1 MQFRRQCRLSDMFHA
16 FVEAAGTRPSRT
28 WMATA
33 AGVAFSCVASGSS
46 AQAQLGPNPG
56 AGPSYGYQPYND
68 RNPTGFYHP
77 NGMGYGHYYLTQKY
91 HAPRF
96 RAFRYRKFRGS

>member
-1 MQFRRQCRLSDMFHA
+1 M
-16 FVEAAGTRPSRT
+16 
-28 WMATA
+28 
-33 AGVAFSCVASGSS
+33 GVAIACVAPDAS
-46 AQAQLGPNPG
+46 ALAQLGTNPG

-91 HAPRF
+91 HSPRF
-96 RAFRYRKFRGS
+96 RTFRYRKFRGS